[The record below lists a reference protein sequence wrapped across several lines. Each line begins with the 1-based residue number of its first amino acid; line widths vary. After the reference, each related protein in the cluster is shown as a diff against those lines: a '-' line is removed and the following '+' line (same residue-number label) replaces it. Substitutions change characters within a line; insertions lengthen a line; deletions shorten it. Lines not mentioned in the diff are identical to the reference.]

1 MKLGR
6 HGNYRSTIAAK
17 ASAAEPYQQTSV
29 PRWRVHKNGDPAAA
43 RRGQGGTAMLQE
55 QKVRVS
61 SAEASPAVLE
71 PAPEPAPEPVRYP
84 HAPQTPMSSSR

>member
-1 MKLGR
+1 
-6 HGNYRSTIAAK
+6 
-17 ASAAEPYQQTSV
+17 
-29 PRWRVHKNGDPAAA
+29 
-43 RRGQGGTAMLQE
+43 MLQE

-84 HAPQTPMSSSR
+84 QAPQTPMSSSR